1 MLALVHTHDPE
12 IAGRRRPV
20 RGLAGDRSS
29 DIPCPPMDWRC
40 VASTDTLFS
49 MPLAVLDS
57 LLAAKT
63 ASIADDLSARAS
75 GGGSRAKPLALG
87 RERPPAQVAPGAPS
101 PLLPLPEAVSAHLP
115 DGGLLRGGVVEIASA
130 RGLAKAT
137 SLALAACASAQAE
150 ARLRGAG
157 VATQGAWC
165 AWADATSSLHAP
177 FAAAAGVDLTRL
189 LVVHPPASKLAKV
202 AVRMAESR
210 AFSVLVIDTTGALGD
225 HDRMR
230 PDEIGRWST
239 TVRRLSLA
247 IENSDRAIVLLT
259 DLSAK
264 RPMVLPVAMRIELER
279 PTADRLFVRVGKDR
293 FGRVTSKTSIP
304 LAESA

>member
-1 MLALVHTHDPE
+1 M
-12 IAGRRRPV
+12 
-20 RGLAGDRSS
+20 S
-29 DIPCPPMDWRC
+29 DILCPSMDWRC
-40 VASTDTLFS
+40 AVSTDTLFS

-63 ASIADDLSARAS
+63 ASIADDLSSRSAT
-75 GGGSRAKPLALG
+75 RAKPLALSS
-87 RERPPAQVAPGAPS
+87 REGAAGDPGARAMGPIGQERSGGSVQVAPSRIA
-101 PLLPLPEAVSAHLP
+101 PLPEAVSALLP
-115 DGGLLRGGVVEIASA
+115 EGGLLRGGVVEIAAS
-130 RGLAKAT
+130 RGLAKST

-150 ARLRGAG
+150 ARLRGGG

-165 AWADATSSLHAP
+165 AWADATGSLNAP

-189 LVVHPPASKLAKV
+189 LVVHPPANKLAKV

-225 HDRMR
+225 HDRLR
-230 PDEIGRWST
+230 PDEIGRWAT

-259 DLSAK
+259 DLGAK

-279 PTADRLFVRVGKDR
+279 PTADRLVLRVGKDR
-293 FGRVTSKTSIP
+293 YGRVTSKTSIP
-304 LAESA
+304 LAASA